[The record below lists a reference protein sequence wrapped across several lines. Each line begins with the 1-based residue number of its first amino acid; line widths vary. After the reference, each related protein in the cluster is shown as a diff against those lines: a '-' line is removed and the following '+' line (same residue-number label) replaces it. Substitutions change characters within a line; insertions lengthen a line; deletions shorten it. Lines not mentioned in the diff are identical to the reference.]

1 MPSVV
6 TESAYDDFVARWA
19 KLGLWTLVIGAA
31 LFCGRQAWA
40 HHAFA
45 STFLDTTVT
54 IEGKVVEFL
63 FRNPHSVVL
72 VETPGEKGQPI
83 LWAAEWGSGGQLSRQ
98 GIEKNTLKPG
108 DHVIISGNPSRNS
121 ADRRL
126 RAMDITRP
134 SDGWKWTSIFP

>member
-1 MPSVV
+1 M
-6 TESAYDDFVARWA
+6 ARWA
-19 KLGLWTLVIGAA
+19 KLGPWALVIAA
-31 LFCGRQAWA
+31 AFFSGRQAWA

-72 VETPGEKGQPI
+72 VETLGEKGQPI
-83 LWAAEWGSGGQLSRQ
+83 MWAAEWGSGGQLSRQ
-98 GIEKNTLKPG
+98 GIEKDALKPG
-108 DHVIISGNPSRNS
+108 DHVIITGNPSRNS

-126 RAMDITRP
+126 RMADITRP
-134 SDGWKWTSIFP
+134 SDGWKWTSSFP